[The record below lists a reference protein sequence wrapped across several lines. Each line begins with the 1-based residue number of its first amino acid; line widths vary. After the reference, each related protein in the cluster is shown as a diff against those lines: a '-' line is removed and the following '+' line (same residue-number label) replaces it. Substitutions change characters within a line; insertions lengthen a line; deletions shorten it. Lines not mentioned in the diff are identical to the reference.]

1 MARPPEK
8 KPEPSKPPSVQVLP
22 MNLRLGDVLSDE
34 IAEWRVIGR
43 PYTTSGGK
51 VVNIRVE
58 SVKQPGVAQMRAYD
72 AHERV
77 ARSEEAPE
85 DERRGFRKSRRETAD

>member
-1 MARPPEK
+1 MPTKADTGAMAKPPPEK
-8 KPEPSKPPSVQVLP
+8 RPDPKEPPSVQVLP
-22 MNLRLGDVLSDE
+22 MNLRLGDVLADE

-43 PYTTSGGK
+43 PYTTVGGK

-58 SVKQPGVAQMRAYD
+58 SLKQPGVTQMRAYD

-77 ARSEEAPE
+77 AV
-85 DERRGFRKSRRETAD
+85 RRG